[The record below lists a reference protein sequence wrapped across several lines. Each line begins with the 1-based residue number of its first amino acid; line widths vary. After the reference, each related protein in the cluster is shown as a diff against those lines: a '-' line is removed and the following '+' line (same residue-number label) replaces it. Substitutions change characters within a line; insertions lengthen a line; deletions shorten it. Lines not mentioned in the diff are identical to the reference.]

1 MPEKKAIEKWI
12 ALAIFLNACLKQEVV
27 SVVDKGIF
35 REHKRTL
42 IH

>member
-12 ALAIFLNACLKQEVV
+12 ALAIFLNACLKQEVI
-27 SVVDKGIF
+27 SVDKGIF

-42 IH
+42 IQ